1 MSLSYLP
8 LLQAGVVRLQRDR
21 LDLQLLGLPL
31 LLLLPLPLLL
41 FLSPLLLPVL
51 PGGVLSL
58 RVVGL
63 GGLVLLARVAAAAA
77 VAVLD
82 FQAGNDGRLVFGLLV
97 VVPLDEAGP
106 EKLGR

>member
-8 LLQAGVVRLQRDR
+8 LLRAGVVRLQRDR
-21 LDLQLLGLPL
+21 LELQLLGLPL
-31 LLLLPLPLLL
+31 LLL
-41 FLSPLLLPVL
+41 PVL
-51 PGGVLSL
+51 PGVLSL

-63 GGLVLLARVAAAAA
+63 GGLVLLARVAAA

-82 FQAGNDGRLVFGLLV
+82 FQAGNDSRLVFGLLV